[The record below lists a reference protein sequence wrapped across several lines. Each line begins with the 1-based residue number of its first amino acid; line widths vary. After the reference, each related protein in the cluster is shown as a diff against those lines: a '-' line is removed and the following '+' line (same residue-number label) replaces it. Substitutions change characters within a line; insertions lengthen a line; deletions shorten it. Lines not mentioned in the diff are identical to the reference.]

1 MRKSGSC
8 CEAAEA
14 AVRCVTSAMTSASA
28 RAARLIPAAVG
39 LVLLLSVAARGDDA
53 VDRFLAHL
61 DEDARLP
68 AQAREVIRS
77 TWAKC
82 DGCDAAEFL
91 TQSLAVIAPA
101 FRAGLDAYDKDD
113 FVACAGSMA
122 EAAASDD
129 PFVKVH
135 ARVYEAKALAGAERF
150 WEASERLSGLHTRMA
165 GGDGALD
172 VDEYSHF
179 SAEVD
184 FLRGLCLLA
193 DLKYDEAQRSLREF
207 LRLYPNASQRLV
219 VTATQMLNELV
230 QRNEDGIAEV
240 VDLMNYSGRRLR
252 LGTSGDDVQPQQKRI
267 IELLDRLIQEAEQAE
282 QSSQN
287 SGGGGG
293 GGGSGNQGGRSPSN
307 PMQDSSLPGGS
318 GSEGSLREA
327 RRATPG
333 EAWGAMPPAERERIL
348 QALKDSFPPR
358 YRQLVEQYYEEL
370 AKKP

>member
-1 MRKSGSC
+1 MRKTMYTVAG
-8 CEAAEA
+8 AA
-14 AVRCVTSAMTSASA
+14 
-28 RAARLIPAAVG
+28 LF
-39 LVLLLSVAARGDDA
+39 LLMSTAARGDGA

-61 DEDARLP
+61 DQDAKLP
-68 AQAREVIRS
+68 PEAREVIRS

-82 DGCDAAEFL
+82 DGCDPAEFL
-91 TQSLAVIAPA
+91 TQSLAVVSPA

-113 FVACAGSMA
+113 FAACAASMA

-135 ARVYEAKALAGAERF
+135 ARVYEAKALAAGERF
-150 WEASERLSGLHTRMA
+150 WEASERLSGLRTRMA
-165 GGDGALD
+165 GDDGALD

-179 SAEVD
+179 AAEVD

-193 DLKYDEAQRSLREF
+193 DLKYDEALRSLREF

-219 VTATQMLNELV
+219 VTATQILTELT
-230 QRNEDGIAEV
+230 QRTEDGIAEV
-240 VDLMNYSGRRLR
+240 VDLMNYSGRRLH
-252 LGTSGDDVQPQQKRI
+252 LGTSGDDVQTRQKRI
-267 IELLDRLIQEAEQAE
+267 IDLLDRLIEEAEQAE
-282 QSSQN
+282 QSSQ
-287 SGGGGG
+287 GGGGS

-318 GSEGSLREA
+318 ASEGALRET

-348 QALKDSFPPR
+348 QAMKDSFPPR